1 MAEARSSASLSSAPL
16 LRVDAINAGYGTGSA
31 DVLRELSLQV
41 SENEIVTIIGANGAG
56 KTTLMRALSGTLAL
70 RAGSIAYRGKDMAGK
85 QAWQFARAG
94 VRLVKEG
101 RGIFGTQT
109 VEENLLIGGWL
120 RDPRELANELPAIY
134 RRFPMLGERRNQ
146 LGGSLSGGQQQILA
160 VARALIAKP
169 KLLMLDEPS
178 LGLAPLIVQEVFRL
192 VGELRG
198 TGIGILL
205 VEQNARKA
213 LQVADR
219 AYVMQNG
226 RITRQGI
233 ASDLA
238 TDPEIVNAYLGIHQ
252 PSSKGGSDAH

>member
-1 MAEARSSASLSSAPL
+1 MGEVPRSGPL
-16 LRVDAINAGYGTGSA
+16 LRVQAINAGYGASRG
-31 DVLRELSLQV
+31 DVLHEVSLHV
-41 SENEIVTIIGANGAG
+41 AANEIVTIIGANGAG
-56 KTTLMRALSGTLAL
+56 KTTLMRTLSGTLAL
-70 RAGSIAYRGKDMAGK
+70 RAGSVSYLGQDMVGK
-85 QAWQFARAG
+85 QAWQYARAG
-94 VRLVKEG
+94 IRLVKEG

-120 RDPRELANELPAIY
+120 RNAHEMAEDLNTIY
-134 RRFPMLGERRNQ
+134 HRFPMLSERRNQ

-192 VGELRG
+192 VRDLRG
-198 TGIGILL
+198 SGIGILL

-213 LQVADR
+213 LQIADR

-226 RITRQGI
+226 RITRQGP
-233 ASDLA
+233 ASELIS
-238 TDPEIVNAYLGIHQ
+238 DPEILSAYLGSQQ
-252 PSSKGGSDAH
+252 PPREGVTNVN